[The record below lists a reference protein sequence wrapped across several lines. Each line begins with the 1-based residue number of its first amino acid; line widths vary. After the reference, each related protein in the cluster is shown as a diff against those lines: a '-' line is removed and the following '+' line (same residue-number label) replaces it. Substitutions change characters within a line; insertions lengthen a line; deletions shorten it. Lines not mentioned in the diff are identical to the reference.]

1 MTQTQTSLPTRLR
14 HPGHHVTA
22 VLVAHDGA
30 LWLPDVLAALAEQT
44 RPADRMVAVDTSS
57 ADDSASLVAAAWDAA
72 NVLALAREASFGEAV
87 QAGLDM
93 PAPDGNEPN
102 EGVGVDDG
110 AGVVEWVWL
119 LHDDCAPEP
128 DALDELLT
136 RVTHSPSVWLVGP
149 KVRDWSGTR
158 LLEAGL
164 TIDASGH
171 IDSGVDAIEID
182 QGQRDDVDEVLAV
195 SCAGALIR
203 RDVWHRLGGLEAAW
217 SEYADDIDLGWR
229 VNAAGGRVV
238 VATRAAVRHARAGLA
253 GLRSPDVIRGAG
265 RSARRRNGMQ
275 VVLSNT
281 APYLVPLLLLR
292 YLIGGA
298 GRALGLLFIDRDPR
312 RAAAEVGAVG
322 AVLAHPGT
330 IRSRRRA
337 RSATREVG
345 HHDLRR
351 LLPSGSRRWRT
362 SPLRA
367 SGAGASG
374 GGAGRAGVLA
384 QQGGRVAETGPVS
397 DDVESMVTDDG
408 ALGRLLRRPGVVLA
422 VAMTLLALIADR
434 HLFASVVHGGRL
446 LPAPGGSS
454 DLWSTYFASWHPS
467 GVGSTTPA
475 PPYLAVLATLA
486 TVAFGKPWLVVDV
499 IMLGAV
505 PLAALSAYAALR
517 PITTSA
523 RTRLWLAVVY
533 ALLPAVTGAVAGG
546 RIDIA
551 AAAILLPQ
559 LIRAGV
565 AAVGSSDLRTG
576 LRRGAGAGL
585 LLGVGAAFMPLLW
598 IVAVVAFVG
607 GIGLAALHQRSVE
620 QLVPRL
626 PCAALVCVVALLVLV
641 PWTWHVAAHP
651 SLLLTGLGLPEFFRS
666 TSPPSGVSLA
676 LLHAGGPAQPPVW
689 IGIPIVAAALLGL
702 ARRRG
707 ALAARLGALLLVGGV
722 AAAVAMTRATGVTD
736 GVPASRHWPGGM
748 LLVAGTGA
756 LIACA
761 VAASAARPVLRR
773 QSFGWRQPAAVVLV
787 AAALVTT
794 AITAVGWAI
803 RGADTPL
810 TAREPAVLPLFVQSE
825 LAYGAGSPRA
835 VVLDSA
841 GPVVS
846 YALIRRP
853 RGPVLGDA
861 DTAPPNGTAAAAALS
876 AAIRDLSAG
885 RPDAGAELAPFAIGY
900 VATGHRDAA
909 RLGPA
914 LGREPTLTAVPTP
927 HAMVWRSTLPTGE
940 VRVLGSGPATA
951 ALAGHVVAAPAA
963 RVVPAQPGS
972 ADATIEA
979 GPAGRIVVL
988 AEPADSH
995 WHATL
1000 DGVRLASR
1008 TAFGWAQAFELPT
1021 TGGRLQIGYVDST
1034 RTSWLWAE
1042 LAVVVL
1048 VVLAALPARR
1058 PDYPDPL
1065 A

>member
-30 LWLPDVLAALAEQT
+30 QWLPEVLTALSGQT
-44 RPADRMVAVDTSS
+44 RPADRVVAVDTSS
-57 ADDSASLVAAAWDAA
+57 ADDSASLVADAWDDV
-72 NVLALAREASFGEAV
+72 NVLALPRDAGFAQAV
-87 QAGLDM
+87 QAGLDV
-93 PAPDGNEPN
+93 PAADGTAVVPDG
-102 EGVGVDDG
+102 
-110 AGVVEWVWL
+110 GVVEWVWL

-128 DALDELLT
+128 GALDELLT

-164 TIDASGH
+164 TIDVSGH
-171 IDSGVDAIEID
+171 IDSGVDGIEVD

-203 RDVWHRLGGLEAAW
+203 RDVWQRLGGLETAW
-217 SEYADDIDLGWR
+217 ADYGDDVDLGWR

-238 VATRAAVRHARAGLA
+238 VATRAVVRHARAGLS
-253 GLRSPDVIRGAG
+253 GLRSPDAGAG
-265 RSARRRNGMQ
+265 AEQAARRRNGMQ

-281 APYLVPLLLLR
+281 APYLVPLILLR
-292 YLIGGA
+292 YLVGGA
-298 GRALGLLFIDRDPR
+298 GRALGLLVIDRDPR
-312 RAAAEVGAVG
+312 RSVAEVRGVVAVFAHLGAV
-322 AVLAHPGT
+322 
-330 IRSRRRA
+330 RRRRRT
-337 RSATREVG
+337 RSDAREVG

-351 LLPSGSRRWRT
+351 LLPSGSRRWRS

-367 SGAGASG
+367 SGGSAGG
-374 GGAGRAGVLA
+374 EGALA
-384 QQGGRVAETGPVS
+384 QQGGGRLAETGPVS
-397 DDVESMVTDDG
+397 DDVESLVTDDG
-408 ALGRLLRRPGVVLA
+408 ALARVLRRPGVVLA
-422 VAMTLLALIADR
+422 VAMTLLALVAER

-475 PPYLAVLATLA
+475 PPYLAVLAALA
-486 TVAFGKPWLVVDV
+486 TVSFGKVWLVVDV

-505 PLAALSAYAALR
+505 PLAALSAYSALR

-523 RTRLWLAVVY
+523 RTRLWLSVAY
-533 ALLPAVTGAVAGG
+533 ALLPAVTGAIAGG
-546 RIDIA
+546 RVDIA

-559 LIRAGV
+559 VIRAGV
-565 AAVGSSDLRTG
+565 AAVTSTDLRSG

-585 LLGVGAAFMPLLW
+585 LLGVGSAFMPLLW
-598 IVAVVAFVG
+598 VVAVVAFVAG
-607 GIGLAALHQRSVE
+607 VGLATLRDRSRAH
-620 QLVPRL
+620 LLRRL
-626 PCAALVCVVALLVLV
+626 WCAALVCAVALLVLV
-641 PWTWHVAAHP
+641 PWTWHVATNP
-651 SLLLTGLGLPEFFRS
+651 GLLLTGFGLPEFFRS
-666 TSPPSGVSLA
+666 ASPPSGVSLT

-707 ALAARLGALLLVGGV
+707 ALAARLGAVLLVGGV
-722 AAAVAMTRATGVTD
+722 AAAVAMTRAAGVT
-736 GVPASRHWPGGM
+736 GGAPASRHWPGGM
-748 LLVAGTGA
+748 LLVAGAGA

-787 AAALVTT
+787 AASLVTT
-794 AITAVGWAI
+794 ATVAVGWAV
-803 RGADTPL
+803 RGAGIPL
-810 TAREPAVLPLFVQSE
+810 TAREPSVLPLFVQSE
-825 LAYGAGSPRA
+825 LAYGTGSPRA

-841 GPVVS
+841 GPIVS
-846 YALIRRP
+846 YSLIRDP
-853 RGPVLGDA
+853 RGPHLGDA
-861 DTAPPNGTAAAAALS
+861 DTAPPSDTAAADALAA
-876 AAIRDLSAG
+876 AVRDLAAG
-885 RPDAGAELAPFAIGY
+885 RPGAGAELAPFAIGY
-900 VATGHRDAA
+900 VVAGNRDAA

-914 LGREPTLTAVPTP
+914 IGRDPTLTAVPTP

-940 VRVLGSGPATA
+940 VRVLGTGPAA
-951 ALAGHVVAAPAA
+951 AAVAGRVVAAPDAQ
-963 RVVPAQPGS
+963 VVPARPGS
-972 ADATIEA
+972 ADATIAA

-995 WHATL
+995 WHASL

-1008 TAFGWAQAFELPT
+1008 TVFGWAQAFALPS
-1021 TGGRLQIGYVDST
+1021 TGGRLQIQYADST
-1034 RTSWLWAE
+1034 RTGWLWAE

-1048 VVLAALPARR
+1048 VALTALPARR